1 MRSFHIGLCAA
12 QVRLS
17 RRSEVIAERAT
28 LPWEEAMDLFVLHRD
43 ATIATGLVQKLE
55 GRQVGAYRCSARQLS
70 GWAALRRALDES
82 GMASAV
88 LLEARFGLRAGDERR
103 LHPEVP
109 VLMSEFPTTAFLVL
123 MRVSPDTIEDVAEM
137 GRLGMSGVI
146 AVGHNDTPAG
156 IARALGDSLVRKFR
170 AALVELGLDAVPG
183 HGPAIL
189 GAAAT
194 TTVENADVPR
204 MAEILQVSVPTLGRW
219 CRASGL
225 PPPGR
230 LLAWGRILMAANL
243 LDNSG
248 RSIASVAAAVGYSAD
263 SGLRRIFAQF
273 LDEAPSE
280 LRERGAFETAKG
292 RFMASL
298 GAS

>member
-1 MRSFHIGLCAA
+1 
-12 QVRLS
+12 
-17 RRSEVIAERAT
+17 
-28 LPWEEAMDLFVLHRD
+28 MDLFILHGD
-43 ATIATGLVQKLE
+43 ATIASGLVRNLD
-55 GRQVGAYRCSARQLS
+55 GRQVGAYRCTPRHLPGWGQLRE
-70 GWAALRRALDES
+70 ALNES
-82 GMASAV
+82 GVASAV
-88 LLEARFGLRAGDERR
+88 LLERRFGLRADDER
-103 LHPEVP
+103 LHHPQMTP
-109 VLMSEFPTTAFLVL
+109 LMSEFPTTAFLALLPVAAE
-123 MRVSPDTIEDVAEM
+123 TVAEVRQL
-137 GRLGMSGVI
+137 GRLGVSGVI

-170 AALVELGLDAVPG
+170 AALVELGLDSVPG

-194 TTVENADVPR
+194 TTVEKADVPR

-219 CRASGL
+219 CRAAGL

-248 RSIASVAAAVGYSAD
+248 RSISSVAAAVGYSAD

-273 LDEAPSE
+273 LDESPSE
-280 LRERGAFETAKG
+280 LRELGAFATAKG
-292 RFMASL
+292 RFLQSL
-298 GAS
+298 AAP